1 MFNEYL
7 DKAVHHA
14 TYEQIEDGTYFG
26 RIPGFKGVWANK
38 PTEQECRKE
47 LRDVLEGWV
56 LLNIDTV
63 GKPLHSAYNQLSSSE
78 K

>member
-7 DKAVHHA
+7 DKAMHHA
-14 TYEQIEDGTYFG
+14 DYEQIEDETYFG

-38 PTEQECRKE
+38 PTEQEYHEE

-56 LLNIDTV
+56 LLNIADHT
-63 GKPLHSAYNQLSSSE
+63 PLPVVRGVHL
-78 K
+78 